1 MFCPNCGVHQ
11 TGDRRFCPS
20 CGQNLALISQA
31 MSGSFAGPMPAQ
43 SGRESLIERRRQDE
57 LSKGVKL
64 TIIGGAFLAIQFF
77 GFIFS
82 IPFSSGRSPFGFF
95 SFIALILM
103 AVGISKLVN
112 ARPVVQP
119 NRFYQPTPQPP
130 VYPQQIAPQPAVL
143 HDFEVHPDAPPT
155 GDLIDPRDPGSSV
168 TEDDTQHLP
177 RSNPPGHF

>member
-31 MSGSFAGPMPAQ
+31 MSGNLMQPAAMAA
-43 SGRESLIERRRQDE
+43 GRESLTERRRQDE

-82 IPFSSGRSPFGFF
+82 IPFRGGSSPFGFF

-103 AVGISKLVN
+103 AVGVSKLVN
-112 ARPVVQP
+112 ARPVSQP
-119 NRFYQPTPQPP
+119 NRFGYAAAPPLP
-130 VYPQQIAPQPAVL
+130 VYQQIPQQPVVA
-143 HDFEVHPDAPPT
+143 HDLEVHPDAPPT
-155 GDLIDPRDPGSSV
+155 GDLVEAPHHPPSV

-177 RSNPPGHF
+177 QSIPPSHL

>member
-11 TGDRRFCPS
+11 TGDRRFCPA
-20 CGQNLALISQA
+20 CGQNLALIFQA
-31 MSGSFAGPMPAQ
+31 MSGSFAQPSPIAAGK
-43 SGRESLIERRRQDE
+43 ESLEERRRRYE

-82 IPFSSGRSPFGFF
+82 IPFRSGSSPFGFF

-103 AVGISKLVN
+103 AVGVSKLVN
-112 ARPVVQP
+112 ARPVAQV
-119 NRFYQPTPQPP
+119 NRFNYTASPPPP
-130 VYPQQIAPQPAVL
+130 VYEQIPPQQVVAQDLA
-143 HDFEVHPDAPPT
+143 VHPDAPPT
-155 GDLIDPRDPGSSV
+155 GDLVDTRQPPSV

-177 RSNPPGHF
+177 HKLPPSHL

>member
-20 CGQNLALISQA
+20 CGQNLAAISQA
-31 MSGSFAGPMPAQ
+31 MSGSYVGPAAMHP
-43 SGRESLIERRRQDE
+43 GKESLSERRRQYE

-82 IPFSSGRSPFGFF
+82 IPFRSGGTPFGFF
-95 SFIALILM
+95 SFVALVLM
-103 AVGISKLVN
+103 AVGVSKLVN
-112 ARPVVQP
+112 ARPVTQV
-119 NRFYQPTPQPP
+119 NRFTYPSSPPP
-130 VYPQQIAPQPAVL
+130 VYQQIPPQPAVVQDL
-143 HDFEVHPDAPPT
+143 GMHPDAPPT
-155 GDLIDPRDPGSSV
+155 GELIDSRHPASSV

-177 RSNPPGHF
+177 HNIPPNHA

>member
-11 TGDRRFCPS
+11 TGERRFCPS

-31 MSGSFAGPMPAQ
+31 MSGDFGVPANVS
-43 SGRESLIERRRQDE
+43 SGQQTLLERRRQYD

-82 IPFSSGRSPFGFF
+82 IPFRGGSSPFGFF

-103 AVGISKLVN
+103 AVGVSKIVN
-112 ARPVVQP
+112 ARPVAQIGRQSYP
-119 NRFYQPTPQPP
+119 ASPPPP
-130 VYPQQIAPQPAVL
+130 VYQQVSPPPMVAQ
-143 HDFEVHPDAPPT
+143 DFIVHPDAPPT
-155 GDLIDPRDPGSSV
+155 GDLVDSRHPAPSV

-177 RSNPPGHF
+177 QSSPPSHL